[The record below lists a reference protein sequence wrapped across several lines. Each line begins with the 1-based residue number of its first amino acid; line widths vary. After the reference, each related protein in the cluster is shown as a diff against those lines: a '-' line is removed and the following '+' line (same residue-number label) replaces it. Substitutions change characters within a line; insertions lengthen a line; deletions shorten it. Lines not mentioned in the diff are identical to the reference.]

1 VNFRAVR
8 LNERT
13 KRTFLSRS
21 GDNDPAGLLTRTR
34 NSGMGRRRFLLL
46 LLDENPPPGFVPRLN
61 ALAREKFHG
70 KKRKKMERGQAER
83 ARVG

>member
-1 VNFRAVR
+1 
-8 LNERT
+8 
-13 KRTFLSRS
+13 
-21 GDNDPAGLLTRTR
+21 
-34 NSGMGRRRFLLL
+34 MGRRRFLLL